1 MGDGIRIQALAGVGE
16 DQDLLRALCDG
27 VVQAG
32 RLAAVLGMAQHCHAR
47 ILQGLGSTC
56 RVLVVTVDGQQHA
69 DPVGR
74 IVALQAAPD
83 LRPDQVGSVAGHDD
97 HGDLGL
103 RRGVRAACR
112 LIGPQLLQLPV
123 QQPRIACI
131 RVHHPPCGEDVG
143 QQPEGVHR
151 DSVSRF
157 CRVPPWG
164 CAAVGHEAFRVRHCP
179 AVAWRAAVRDS
190 ASAVS
195 AFPAAAA

>member
-16 DQDLLRALCDG
+16 DQDLLRALRDG
-27 VVQAG
+27 IVQAG
-32 RLAAVLGMAQHCHAR
+32 RLAAMLGMAQYRHAR
-47 ILQGLGSTC
+47 ILQGLGGAR

-83 LRPDQVGSVAGHDD
+83 LRPDLVGSIAGHDD
-97 HGDLGL
+97 HSDVGL
-103 RRGVRAACR
+103 LRGVRAAFR
-112 LIGPQLLQLPV
+112 LIGPPLLQLPV

-131 RVHHPPCGEDVG
+131 RVHHPPCSGDVG

-157 CRVPPWG
+157 CRVPSWG
-164 CAAVGHEAFRVRHCP
+164 CATAGHEAFRVRHCP
-179 AVAWRAAVRDS
+179 AVAWKAEVRDS
-190 ASAVS
+190 VSAAS